1 MQVNQVRAGAILSYV
16 SMAVS
21 TILSLVY
28 APIMKGQLGTSEYG
42 VYGSVGP
49 IIAYLL
55 LLSMGLGS
63 AYMRYYSQAK
73 VAQDRRTMAK
83 LNGMFL
89 VTYTVLGL
97 VLLVLGFTLAAH
109 PQNVFGAKWTE
120 EELALGAKL
129 LRIMSV
135 NAALSFPISVF
146 ESNVNINERYLFLK
160 LVAMAKSV
168 LSPMI
173 SIPLLLLGYHS
184 PAIAILS
191 LMLTIVSGVVE
202 AFYCLIRLR
211 MPISFR
217 GYDFALMKSM
227 MGFTFYVFIAVVVD
241 QVNYGIGTLMT
252 TWIHGTE
259 LSAVYYNANQLNVYY
274 LSFAMAISNVL
285 APRVHRMVASN
296 TPTRELGRL
305 MTRAGRLQFIMLMC
319 VFLGFVAGPPLR
331 GAVGQGRR
339 QLCHRLSRGDF
350 AVSLHHH
357 VLHPVRGAG
366 DPAGQ
371 GDAQVPGPG
380 LSGGGRRQRGA
391 DDPPVP
397 EVGSAGRC
405 RQHPHCHT
413 TRKCPAHQLVLLQKD
428 RAGCETVLAA
438 HRPAAALHAI
448 AGHCGGADRPLRSG
462 GHLSADRSVGLRVRG
477 RLCRKS
483 VDLRHEPLRAGTGQQ
498 YAG

>member
-120 EELALGAKL
+120 EELALGAEL

-259 LSAVYYNANQLNVYY
+259 LSAVYYNAN
-274 LSFAMAISNVL
+274 VL
-285 APRVHRMVASN
+285 RH
-296 TPTRELGRL
+296 GH
-305 MTRAGRLQFIMLMC
+305 LQC
-319 VFLGFVAGPPLR
+319 AGPPR
-331 GAVGQGRR
+331 TPHG
-339 QLCHRLSRGDF
+339 
-350 AVSLHHH
+350 
-357 VLHPVRGAG
+357 
-366 DPAGQ
+366 
-371 GDAQVPGPG
+371 G
-380 LSGGGRRQRGA
+380 L
-391 DDPPVP
+391 
-397 EVGSAGRC
+397 
-405 RQHPHCHT
+405 QHPH
-413 TRKCPAHQLVLLQKD
+413 P
-428 RAGCETVLAA
+428 
-438 HRPAAALHAI
+438 
-448 AGHCGGADRPLRSG
+448 
-462 GHLSADRSVGLRVRG
+462 
-477 RLCRKS
+477 
-483 VDLRHEPLRAGTGQQ
+483 
-498 YAG
+498 